1 LHKLKSKNTK
11 FKLKKSKFEF
21 LMNIHSHF
29 MVMTQF
35 IININ
40 DDRRMK
46 IDISLLI
53 NDLHAK
59 CCRAVVQNAGHATSL
74 QYS

>member
-1 LHKLKSKNTK
+1 
-11 FKLKKSKFEF
+11 
-21 LMNIHSHF
+21 MNIHSHV

-35 IININ
+35 VININ

-53 NDLHAK
+53 NDLPAK
-59 CCRAVVQNAGHATSL
+59 CCRAAVQNAGHAKSL
-74 QYS
+74 QYSWELSFHGIYCRSVIEHGGV

>member
-1 LHKLKSKNTK
+1 
-11 FKLKKSKFEF
+11 
-21 LMNIHSHF
+21 

-53 NDLHAK
+53 NDLPAK
-59 CCRAVVQNAGHATSL
+59 CCRSVVQNAGHATSP